1 MTAAPPPVAAVPA
14 EGAPAP
20 AEPITQRQEGAFG
33 NAFAKLDA
41 MVGNE
46 PAHEPKP
53 AAAKETPAPAKQPE
67 KPVAKTPEPKPEVKS
82 AVKDDGKPAE
92 AKSVPDFDANK
103 AAPKQLREAYEKI
116 LAKHAELEKQHNE
129 LRTKSADDP
138 ERKKLSETLA
148 EREKRLAE
156 YEEKLHYLDYSE
168 SQEYKDKYYKPFVD
182 AYQGAQARIAKLTMA
197 PVENTETGEVV
208 PGRKATPEDFDSLV
222 RITDDDAAAEWAV
235 KHFGAA
241 KAQLVLMQREKVLEL
256 NAAKNKAIEDF
267 RGKSKEIREA
277 QQLARTNSEKHFDES
292 WNSAGKVSRE
302 KWPQYY
308 EPNPEDTK
316 TEELLNTGF
325 REAERAFFPNK
336 PLQEGEQPMS
346 QAELI
351 TAQRAMY
358 NRAAAFPR
366 ITYDLQNAVKRVT
379 ELEAKLKAF
388 EDSQPGKPDGKG
400 GKAPEAKPR
409 DALSAFDARFNK

>member
-1 MTAAPPPVAAVPA
+1 
-14 EGAPAP
+14 
-20 AEPITQRQEGAFG
+20 
-33 NAFAKLDA
+33 
-41 MVGNE
+41 
-46 PAHEPKP
+46 
-53 AAAKETPAPAKQPE
+53 
-67 KPVAKTPEPKPEVKS
+67 
-82 AVKDDGKPAE
+82 
-92 AKSVPDFDANK
+92 
-103 AAPKQLREAYEKI
+103 
-116 LAKHAELEKQHNE
+116 
-129 LRTKSADDP
+129 
-138 ERKKLSETLA
+138 
-148 EREKRLAE
+148 
-156 YEEKLHYLDYSE
+156 
-168 SQEYKDKYYKPFVD
+168 VD

-197 PVENTETGEVV
+197 PVENVETGEVV

-292 WNSAGKVSRE
+292 WNSAGKVSKE

-400 GKAPEAKPR
+400 GKAPEPKPR
-409 DALSAFDARFNK
+409 DAWAAFDARFNK